1 MFTGAVAVDDGFE
14 AFATAAWPGL
24 LRYGHLLTGDRASAE
39 DLVQTAL
46 LRTALRWKHI
56 RSDNPTGY
64 VKTAMA
70 RQQINLATRLL
81 RRERPVE
88 VLPDRPSNTDATGH
102 VDERTAM
109 WQSLAQL
116 PPRQRAVLVLRYYEQ
131 LSEKEIADVL
141 GCSQGTVKST
151 ASKALARLR
160 QHYDVPGR
168 VSG

>member
-1 MFTGAVAVDDGFE
+1 MFTGAVAMDDGFE
-14 AFATAAWPGL
+14 EFATAAWTGL

-56 RSDNPTGY
+56 RSDNPVAY

-81 RRERPVE
+81 RRERTVE
-88 VLPDRPSNTDATGH
+88 VVPDRASGVDATGAI
-102 VDERTAM
+102 DERTAM
-109 WQSLAQL
+109 WQALARL

-141 GCSQGTVKST
+141 GCSLGTVKST

>member
-1 MFTGAVAVDDGFE
+1 MDDGFE
-14 AFATAAWPGL
+14 EFATAAWTGL

-56 RSDNPTGY
+56 RSDNPVAY

-81 RRERPVE
+81 RRERTVE
-88 VLPDRPSNTDATGH
+88 VVPDRVSGVDATGAI
-102 VDERTAM
+102 DERTAM
-109 WQSLAQL
+109 WQALARL

-141 GCSQGTVKST
+141 GCSLGTVKST